1 MRFLDRPLRFAP
13 LLLSAAGLFSPLW
26 SQPDVRYTVIKA
38 TRLIDATGAAPLV
51 DGAILIGGDRIQAIG
66 PADEVEV
73 PDAAE
78 VIDLGDRTLLPGL
91 VNSGGHIEFRGGR
104 GGRLVPQFDDPPYRR
119 TGYHVWNIRVEL
131 LSGVTTLREFG
142 NVGFYE
148 IGMARAIDQGT
159 IAGPRILSAGQALE
173 PTGGHEFV
181 HHFYVDGVENIVR
194 KVRYNLAQGAHQ
206 LKIATDD
213 IGEVTQYTP
222 EELEAAANELHRHGR
237 FALAHATANTDP
249 RLAST
254 GASLRACLHAGFD
267 VIEHPNPPP
276 VDDENIRLLAETG
289 AFLGFHF
296 GSAGLSTTG
305 PGGQRLNAGDFIDN
319 SGGSV
324 RDWISFARDHI
335 QKVLASRGE
344 EGRQR
349 LESFQQS
356 LLKALRAGVRIT
368 CGYYPNPGLQ
378 ALNLEYLV
386 QAGFTP
392 MEAIIAATAN
402 GAASLQ
408 MEDQIGT
415 LEVGKLADIIAV
427 DGDPLEDIT
436 AMSRVSFVMVAGKNF
451 SDLTVH

>member
-1 MRFLDRPLRFAP
+1 MRFFDRALRFGIV
-13 LLLSAAGLFSPLW
+13 LLSAAGAISHLW
-26 SQPDVRYTVIKA
+26 SQQDVRYTVIKA
-38 TRLIDATGAAPLV
+38 DRLIDATGAEPLTDAV
-51 DGAILIGGDRIQAIG
+51 ILVRDDRIQAIG
-66 PADEVEV
+66 HTDDVEV
-73 PDAAE
+73 PVAAE

-119 TGYHVWNIRVEL
+119 TGYHLWNIRVEL

-148 IGMARAIDQGT
+148 IGMAAAIDQGT
-159 IAGPRILSAGQALE
+159 AVGPRILSSGQALE

-194 KVRYNLAQGAHQ
+194 QVRHNLAQGAHQ

-222 EELEAAANELHRHGR
+222 EELEAAAKELHRHGR

-249 RLAST
+249 QLAST
-254 GASLRACLHAGFD
+254 GASVRACLQAGFD
-267 VIEHPNPPP
+267 AIEHPNPPP
-276 VDDENIRLLAETG
+276 LDDDNIRLLAEKE

-319 SGGSV
+319 SPASV
-324 RDWISFARDHI
+324 RDWISFARTHVK
-335 QKVLASRGE
+335 KVQAARGE
-344 EGRQR
+344 QGRQR
-349 LESFQQS
+349 VEAYQQS

-386 QAGFTP
+386 DAGFTP
-392 MEAIIAATAN
+392 MEAIMAATAN

-408 MEDQIGT
+408 MEDRIGT

-427 DGDPLEDIT
+427 EGDPLEDIT
-436 AMSRVSFVMVAGKNF
+436 AMSKVSFVMVGGKNF